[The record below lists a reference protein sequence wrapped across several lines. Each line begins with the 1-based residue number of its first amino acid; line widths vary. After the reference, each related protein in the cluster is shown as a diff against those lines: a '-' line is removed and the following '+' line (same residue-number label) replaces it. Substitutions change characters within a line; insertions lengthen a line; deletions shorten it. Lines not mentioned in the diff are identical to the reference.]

1 MASNT
6 WYVYMLECQGGRIY
20 TGITPDV
27 TARFEKHRSRR
38 GALFTR
44 INKPIRLLAVMPCG
58 SRGLATRVES
68 TLKKFERNN
77 KLLWAAEWPWNKE
90 GQWT

>member
-1 MASNT
+1 MASNI

-27 TARFEKHRSRR
+27 DARFKKHRNGS

-44 INKPIRLLAVMPCG
+44 INKPVRLLAAMPCD
-58 SRGLATRVES
+58 SRGQAARLES

-77 KLLWAAEWPWNKE
+77 KLLWAAD
-90 GQWT
+90 WTWDRQKIG